1 MVPQRK
7 SLEEDEKKFSNL
19 NKSEKVSKKQSM
31 QICDLSDEESSSEG
45 ILEDDSE
52 YNEYGIINEKVLENF
67 KIPLDLQI
75 NEEF

>member
-52 YNEYGIINEKVLENF
+52 YNEYGIVDEKVLENI
-67 KIPLDLQI
+67 KIPLDL
-75 NEEF
+75 